1 MNVSDKCKLFRLV
14 KFKGGL
20 YSARGEKIEQI
31 HNATENSLCWIQC
44 HNQVAIL
51 KVGTCKNNF
60 NIIRKSVIHSF
71 VQ

>member
-1 MNVSDKCKLFRLV
+1 MYSFYLSDKCKLFRLV

-20 YSARGEKIEQI
+20 YSARREKIEQI

-51 KVGTCKNNF
+51 KVGTCKKKNS
-60 NIIRKSVIHSF
+60 IL
-71 VQ
+71 